1 VSPDPKLP
9 GLSPA
14 QAQWLRGRYREKAAA
29 IAREDPYR
37 LAREVPGVGF
47 KTADAIALQLGLP
60 MDSERRIRAGVLFSL
75 RGSADDGNVCLP
87 FHRLVRE
94 AQAILEVDRRLVASV
109 IEAMGSDGE
118 LAIEAPPA
126 GQERDRD
133 VYLPELRLA
142 EEGVA
147 AGLLD
152 LAGSEGL
159 LSAEDAES
167 AISASGPGLGISLAP
182 AQVEALRASLTHGLA
197 VVTGGPG
204 TGKTTV
210 LKGLLSTC
218 SARGLRV
225 AFAAPTG
232 RAARRMADAT
242 GREAKTI
249 HRMLEYAP
257 GAGGFRRN
265 RGYPLDCD
273 LLVIDEAS
281 MVDTPLM
288 HHLLQAL
295 PGGRGAYRR
304 GDAQGQAGGPSRGS
318 SQGQA
323 RGTPGSAL
331 LLVGDADQLPSV
343 GPGQVFRD
351 LISSGVAPV
360 VRLTEA
366 FRQAAESDI
375 VAAAHRILQGLPPEE
390 PRSRG
395 QGDFQFVEE
404 ADPARAAR
412 IIVDLVQDRIP
423 RRLSVDPL
431 EGIQVLAPMHRGVAG
446 STALNLAL
454 QSSLNPQGA
463 ALSSSDQLFGPAW
476 RALKL
481 GDKVMQRRNN
491 YDKGVFNG
499 DVGRILGP
507 RAAASGAQAAKGQAG
522 ADRGGQGAQTRVSF
536 DEEEVLY
543 ETEELGQLS
552 LAYALSVHKAQGSE
566 YPAVVLALLDEHAAM
581 LERNL
586 LYTAVTRARRLMVI
600 VGSRA
605 ALHSATRRAGSR
617 IRCTGLVQRL
627 TSAAGPR

>member
-1 VSPDPKLP
+1 MSPDPELP

-14 QAQWLRGRYREKAAA
+14 QAQWLRGRYREKAVA

-75 RGSADDGNVCLP
+75 RGSTDDGDVCLP
-87 FHRLVRE
+87 FHGLVRK
-94 AQAILEVDRRLVASV
+94 AQAVLEVDRRRVASV
-109 IEAMGSDGE
+109 IETMESDGE

-126 GQERDRD
+126 GRERDRD
-133 VYLPELRLA
+133 VYLPELRFA
-142 EEGVA
+142 EAGAA
-147 AGLLD
+147 AGLRD
-152 LAGSEGL
+152 LAGKGGL
-159 LSAEDAES
+159 LSAKDAES
-167 AISASGPGLGISLAP
+167 AIVAGGSGLGISLAP
-182 AQVEALRASLTHGLA
+182 AQVEALRAALTHGLA

-210 LKGLLSTC
+210 LKGLLSAC

-225 AFAAPTG
+225 ALAAPTG

-265 RGYPLDCD
+265 RGNPLDCD

-281 MVDTPLM
+281 MVDTSLM

-295 PGGRGAYRR
+295 PGERGTRTK
-304 GDAQGQAGGPSRGS
+304 GDARGPVRG
-318 SQGQA
+318 
-323 RGTPGSAL
+323 RPGSAL

-343 GPGQVFRD
+343 GPGQVLRD
-351 LISSGVAPV
+351 IIASGVAPV

-375 VAAAHRILQGLPPEE
+375 VAAAHRILQGLAPEE
-390 PRSRG
+390 QRSRG

-412 IIVDLVQDRIP
+412 IIVELVQDRIP

-431 EGIQVLAPMHRGVAG
+431 EGVQVLAPMHRGAAG

-454 QSSLNPQGA
+454 QSSLNPHGA
-463 ALSSSDQLFGPAW
+463 ALSPSDQLFGASW
-476 RALKL
+476 RALRV

-499 DVGRILGP
+499 DIGRILGL
-507 RAAASGAQAAKGQAG
+507 RAA
-522 ADRGGQGAQTRVSF
+522 GAQTRVSF
-536 DEEEVLY
+536 DGEEVLY
-543 ETEELGQLS
+543 EAEDLGQLS

-566 YPAVVLALLDEHAAM
+566 YPAVILTLFDEHAAM

-600 VGSRA
+600 VGSRT
-605 ALHSATRRAGSR
+605 ALHSAVRRVDSR

>member
-1 VSPDPKLP
+1 VSPDPELR

-14 QAQWLRGRYREKAAA
+14 QAQWLRGRYREKAVA
-29 IAREDPYR
+29 IAHEDPYR

-109 IEAMGSDGE
+109 IEAMGSGGE

-133 VYLPELRLA
+133 VYLPELRFA
-142 EEGVA
+142 EAGVA

-159 LSAEDAES
+159 LSAENADSVIAT
-167 AISASGPGLGISLAP
+167 SGPGLGITLAP
-182 AQVEALRASLTHGLA
+182 AQVEALRASLTRGLA

-210 LKGLLSTC
+210 LKGLLSAC

-265 RGYPLDCD
+265 RGNPLDCD

-281 MVDTPLM
+281 MVDTSLM

-295 PGGRGAYRR
+295 PGGEAARTK
-304 GDAQGQAGGPSRGS
+304 GDARGPVRG
-318 SQGQA
+318 
-323 RGTPGSAL
+323 RPGSAL

-351 LISSGVAPV
+351 LIASGIAPV

-390 PRSRG
+390 QRSRG
-395 QGDFQFVEE
+395 QGDFQFIEE

-412 IIVDLVQDRIP
+412 IIVELVQDRIP

-431 EGIQVLAPMHRGVAG
+431 EGIQVLAPMHRGAAG

-454 QSSLNPQGA
+454 QSSLNPRGE

-476 RALKL
+476 RALKV

-499 DVGRILGP
+499 DIGRILGL
-507 RAAASGAQAAKGQAG
+507 RAAAP
-522 ADRGGQGAQTRVSF
+522 GGQGGGRPAEEGVQARASF
-536 DEEEVLY
+536 DGEEVLY

-566 YPAVVLALLDEHAAM
+566 YPAVILALLDEHAAM

-586 LYTAVTRARRLMVI
+586 LYTAVTRARRLMII

-605 ALHSATRRAGSR
+605 ALHSAARRAGSR
-617 IRCTGLVQRL
+617 IRCTGLVPRL
-627 TSAAGPR
+627 TSPAGPR